1 MSAAHRLCAHIAV
14 LAYHAVMCAP
24 HRVSQPHSASL
35 ARPTLVR
42 QVDLLKCYELS
53 RWSRHITVENNAVS
67 HGFASVHYDE
77 AVLLVV
83 LQYPVSSRVL
93 LPESIKGRVSA
104 LVDSLHDRISQYGGL
119 CKVAN
124 HSHTR
129 RFVGRHEHLLSER

>member
-53 RWSRHITVENNAVS
+53 PRSRHITVENNAVS
-67 HGFASVHYDE
+67 HGSASVHYDE
-77 AVLLVV
+77 AVLVV

-104 LVDSLHDRISQYGGL
+104 LVGSLPTIVS
-119 CKVAN
+119 A
-124 HSHTR
+124 TT
-129 RFVGRHEHLLSER
+129 